1 MALWSKLDTNAGKPK
16 YLDRGQIVAV
26 VVTDGGTGYVSA
38 PAVTISAPAS
48 GTQATATATVVDGV
62 VTAIT
67 ITDPGAGYVASD
79 NVSVSFDSGA
89 ATAEAVFHGAAYDDG
104 HIFFVDREESQQSEN
119 RAKGFRSPG
128 WWLYRTYTDAQSNVR
143 HKSELLVAMDVV
155 AATSGDAADDAT
167 VVDRTITITT
177 QPADQSVTEPGTA
190 TFTVV
195 ATVSPSTTITYQWQ
209 KAESD
214 APTTWSNIG
223 GATNS
228 SYTTGATAVAP
239 GAGDT
244 DGDLY
249 RVVVSADGATSVT
262 SSAATLTVTA

>member
-1 MALWSKLDTNAGKPK
+1 MPLWSKLDTNAGKPK

-48 GTQATATATVVDGV
+48 GTQATATATITDGV

-79 NVSVSFDSGA
+79 AVTVTFDSGA
-89 ATAEAVFHGAAYDDG
+89 ATADAVFHGAAYDDG
-104 HIFFVDREESQQSEN
+104 HIFFVNREESQQVEN
-119 RAKGFRSPG
+119 KAKGFRSPG

-143 HKSELLVAMDVV
+143 HKSELLVAMDVEAV
-155 AATSGDAADDAT
+155 TSGDAADDAT

-177 QPADQSVTEPGTA
+177 QPSDESVTAPAPA

-209 KAESD
+209 VD
-214 APTTWSNIG
+214 DQLGGGFTPIG
-223 GATNS
+223 GATS
-228 SYTTGATAVAP
+228 DSYTVADSTGL
-239 GAGDT
+239 
-244 DGDLY
+244 DGYQY
-249 RVVVSADGATSVT
+249 RVVVSSSGATSVT
-262 SSAATLTVTA
+262 SAAATLTVL